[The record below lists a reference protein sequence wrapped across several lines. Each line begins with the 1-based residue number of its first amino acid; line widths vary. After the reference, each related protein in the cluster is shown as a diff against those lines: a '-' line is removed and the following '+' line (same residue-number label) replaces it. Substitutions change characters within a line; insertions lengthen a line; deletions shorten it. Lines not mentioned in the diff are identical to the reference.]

1 MRYFSK
7 IIPYLEQEKKTVLLL
22 SEMQVLEEKIKEWKG
37 LWNKENFSVFFKTEE
52 HRFWL
57 KGNADCL
64 TVQHYG
70 EAEYRFSIEK
80 KDLLEKEKIP
90 FHYHAP
96 YGQFFFEIEPLTYQ
110 WFEQEKKIFFTY
122 ILYQE
127 ERKVQKVSLVFDFSE
142 EEIE

>member
-22 SEMQVLEEKIKEWKG
+22 SEMHTVEEEIEEWKG
-37 LWNKENFSVFFKTEE
+37 LWNQEKFSVFFKTEA

-57 KGNADCL
+57 KGNENAL

-70 EAEYRFSIEK
+70 EAEYRFSFEK
-80 KDLLEKEKIP
+80 ESIVKKEKIP
-90 FHYHAP
+90 FCYHAP
-96 YGQFFFEIEPLTYQ
+96 YGQFFFEIEPLAYQ
-110 WFEQEKKIFFTY
+110 WLEEEKKILFTY

-127 ERKVQKVSLVFDFSE
+127 NKKVQKVELVFDFFK
-142 EEIE
+142 